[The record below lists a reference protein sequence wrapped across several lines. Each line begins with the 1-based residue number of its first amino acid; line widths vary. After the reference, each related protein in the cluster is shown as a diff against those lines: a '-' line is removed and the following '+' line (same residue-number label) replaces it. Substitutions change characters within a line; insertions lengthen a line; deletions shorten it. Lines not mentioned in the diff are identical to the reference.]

1 MYSKILHIHAN
12 RELLRGLES
21 KRRTESRRTAR
32 ASFLPSNRSAISS
45 CYGDLNRNVE
55 PPKPLFHQT
64 TALLFEL
71 LRGLESKR
79 RTAQTSFS
87 PNNRSAFRAVTGT

>member
-21 KRRTESRRTAR
+21 KRRTAQT
-32 ASFLPSNRSAISS
+32 SFSPNNRSAISS

-71 LRGLESKR
+71 LRGLEP
-79 RTAQTSFS
+79 RTSSLPRKCST
-87 PNNRSAFRAVTGT
+87 TEL